1 MDEGVRGKSRNKG
14 CKWMGEFRD
23 GSSQLV
29 GGKTGGNQEVS
40 GEWWSCLFVT

>member
-29 GGKTGGNQEVS
+29 GAGDRWEPGGER
-40 GEWWSCLFVT
+40 